1 METTSNRT
9 RDRAGG
15 QVLVPVTWRAIDS
28 LQMHF
33 NLGSDWSTGTGA
45 RTGRGGLA
53 AEWALHE
60 KVSLI
65 AERNRA
71 FGLWTSRIGARFH
84 LTPTVSIDVSAARTG
99 SGEQRVRGFVIGL
112 NHEFGL
118 R

>member
-1 METTSNRT
+1 MAMQIGSSGTGPSIWLHP
-9 RDRAGG
+9 D
-15 QVLVPVTWRAIDS
+15 
-28 LQMHF
+28 
-33 NLGSDWSTGTGA
+33 LGSYWFSGTGA

-71 FGLWTSRIGARFH
+71 LGLWTSRIGARFK
-84 LTPTVSIDVSAARTG
+84 LTRLVSVDLSASRTG
-99 SGEQRVRGFVIGL
+99 SGEQRVRGFVRGL